1 MKTEEYQPHLHY
13 FAVATAC
20 VALLP
25 IVVGALVTTMN
36 WGMAF
41 RDWPTSEGD
50 NMFLYPWLDAAV
62 DKFAEHGH
70 RLAGIV
76 IGLFSIVLTALMLW
90 KEPRRWVRVT
100 ATLVLF
106 AVILQGLLGGQR
118 VLLDERL
125 LAMVHGSFA
134 ALVFALMASLALVTG
149 RSWMTQTVR
158 DGEAGVRR
166 LKPLAV
172 ATSVVIFAQYL
183 LGGLLRHLGTALYE
197 HLAMA
202 VLVLLFVVMTVV
214 FTYRSQ
220 APWLRRPVYALLA
233 VVLLQLSLGAGAWVT
248 KFGFASAGYVAVQHS
263 VPQIVLRTTHTV
275 VGMLL
280 FATSIVYALRVF
292 RLDSLQRN
300 TFPLSKRT
308 AREGRLSSTFSVSGG
323 VG

>member
-1 MKTEEYQPHLHY
+1 MKTDEYQPHLHY

-90 KEPRRWVRVT
+90 KEPRRWVRVI

-134 ALVFALMASLALVTG
+134 ALVFALMVSLALVTG

-158 DGEAGVRR
+158 VRDAGVRR
-166 LKPLAV
+166 LKPLAL

-280 FATSIVYALRVF
+280 FATSIVYTLRVF

-300 TFPLSKRT
+300 AIPLSKRT

>member
-41 RDWPTSEGD
+41 RDWPTSEGY
-50 NMFLYPWLDAAV
+50 NMFFYPWLEAAV

-76 IGLFSIVLTALMLW
+76 IGLFSVVLTALMLW
-90 KEPRRWVRVT
+90 KEPRRWVRGI

-118 VLLDERL
+118 VLFDERL

-149 RSWMTQTVR
+149 RSWMTPTAGVR
-158 DGEAGVRR
+158 DAGVRR

-214 FTYRSQ
+214 FTSHSQ
-220 APWLRRPVYALLA
+220 ATWLRRPAYALLA
-233 VVLLQLSLGAGAWVT
+233 IVLLQLSLGAGAWVT
-248 KFGFASAGYVAVQHS
+248 KFGFASVGYVAVQHS
-263 VPQIVLRTTHTV
+263 VPQIVLRTAHTV

-280 FATSIVYALRVF
+280 FTTSIVYTLRVF

-300 TFPLSKRT
+300 AIPLSKRT